1 MDAIAA
7 CSIDVQER
15 EVTLF
20 VTGDCDLCPLVR
32 YWLRGHHV
40 RFVEVDIGADRE
52 AHARLRRLAGSPAV
66 PSVQLPGGE
75 LIIEPSPADLAAF
88 LARRAA

>member
-1 MDAIAA
+1 MN
-7 CSIDVQER
+7 VQKR

-20 VTGDCDLCPLVR
+20 VTEDCDLCPLVR

-40 RFVEVDIGADRE
+40 RFVEVDIGADRQAYAE
-52 AHARLRRLAGSPAV
+52 LRRLGGSPAV

-75 LIIEPSPADLAAF
+75 LIIEPSPADLATF